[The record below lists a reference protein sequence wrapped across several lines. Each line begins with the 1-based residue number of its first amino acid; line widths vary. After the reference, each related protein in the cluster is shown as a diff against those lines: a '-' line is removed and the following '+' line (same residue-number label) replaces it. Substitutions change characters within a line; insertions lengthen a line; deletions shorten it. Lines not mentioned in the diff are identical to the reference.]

1 MKKNIIAASVI
12 ALSLALTGC
21 APKALEVAPGPSH
34 VPAGAPVAVAVAE
47 PSQEA
52 IVATPTPT
60 PSAPH
65 VPVDTGIKFTGATPE
80 LKALA
85 IQEYA
90 EWDEYNEAHSQGFR
104 GAYKAGH
111 VVMLPKVDH
120 GLEGEFVKVL
130 EWSMPSENEVTVRI
144 EGNGWKALDLRVP
157 GDSVACALLDESAEN
172 FLATFTT
179 ANGKIKATR
188 ECRNMPSDK

>member
-1 MKKNIIAASVI
+1 VKRFVPLALIAA
-12 ALSLALTGC
+12 LALTGC
-21 APKALEVAPGPSH
+21 TPKALEVAPGPSH
-34 VPAGAPVAVAVAE
+34 VPAGSPVAVSVAE
-47 PSQEA
+47 PTSKA
-52 IVATPTPT
+52 VKVTPSATS
-60 PSAPH
+60 SAPH
-65 VPVDTGIKFTGATPE
+65 VPVDTGIKFTGATSE

-120 GLEGEFVKVL
+120 GLEGEFVKIL

-144 EGNGWKALDLRVP
+144 EGNGWTTLDLRVP
-157 GDSVACALLDESAEN
+157 GDSVACALLDESDEN

>member
-1 MKKNIIAASVI
+1 MKKFAPLILVAG
-12 ALSLALTGC
+12 LALTGC

-85 IQEYA
+85 IQ
-90 EWDEYNEAHSQGFR
+90 DMPNGMNTTKRTLKVFEALTKPG
-104 GAYKAGH
+104 
-111 VVMLPKVDH
+111 MLSCSRK
-120 GLEGEFVKVL
+120 L
-130 EWSMPSENEVTVRI
+130 
-144 EGNGWKALDLRVP
+144 
-157 GDSVACALLDESAEN
+157 
-172 FLATFTT
+172 TT
-179 ANGKIKATR
+179 A
-188 ECRNMPSDK
+188 